1 MNRSIFFNKA
11 DKSITL
17 GNRIALKSFLEQQ
30 MKKERIKV
38 ECLQYVFCSD
48 KYLLGINK
56 QYLNHDYY
64 TDIISFDLS
73 EIKGQ
78 LVGDVYISV
87 DRVKE
92 NAKNMKNTQGN
103 ELLRVIFHGA
113 LHLCGYKDKKSADT
127 KLMRSMEDKWLKAYL
142 KSVPRGTRTREA
154 SDDWR

>member
-1 MNRSIFFNKA
+1 MTKTISFNKA
-11 DKSITL
+11 DKNISL
-17 GNRIALKSFLEQQ
+17 GNRVALKSFLEKQ
-30 MKKERIKV
+30 MKKEGIRI

-56 QYLNHDYY
+56 QFLNHDYY

-73 EIKGQ
+73 EVKGE
-78 LVGDVYISV
+78 LIGDIYISV

-92 NAKNMKNTQGN
+92 NAKLVKTNQSN

-113 LHLCGYKDKKSADT
+113 LHFCGYKDKKPADA

-142 KSVPRGTRTREA
+142 KSVPRELA
-154 SDDWR
+154 K